1 MSFSMPYGYSGRTI
15 TEDALKAKHT
25 FNRLHPEMQRRFLGL
40 SKALAAK
47 GVPLGV
53 GTGWRV
59 QPTGKRGFA
68 SPGNSWHEGVPV
80 EAQANALAIDAVPS
94 SSFNAMEMELPKFHL
109 RSFRHVNNE
118 PWHIQ
123 LAEIPAGRHRA
134 THLPHIGRPVIPG
147 DTPTAA
153 PSWTPNVPLPTLRI
167 GSHSLRVIHLQN
179 VMNFWH
185 WGNVGNADGDFGQ
198 RTADGVKAMQHALH
212 VGADGVYGART
223 RDALRQW
230 LIGLHNM
237 G

>member
-1 MSFSMPYGYSGRTI
+1 MKNFNYILIISLLFPLLATSQIEGIDYEWEEQKNKKGISISTSSVEGSSFKAVRGEMVVTASVASLKGKVSKVGRGLYDVQAPYGYSGRTI

-94 SSFNAMEMELPKFHL
+94 SSFNAMEMELP
-109 RSFRHVNNE
+109 
-118 PWHIQ
+118 I
-123 LAEIPAGRHRA
+123 
-134 THLPHIGRPVIPG
+134 
-147 DTPTAA
+147 
-153 PSWTPNVPLPTLRI
+153 
-167 GSHSLRVIHLQN
+167 
-179 VMNFWH
+179 
-185 WGNVGNADGDFGQ
+185 
-198 RTADGVKAMQHALH
+198 
-212 VGADGVYGART
+212 
-223 RDALRQW
+223 
-230 LIGLHNM
+230 
-237 G
+237 